1 MILRLSFLAMAGTLA
16 LAGQAHAADVLP
28 VDKHLA
34 STELASDVRA
44 QPFRPV
50 SGAGVVNALGAGS
63 SAVTYL

>member
-1 MILRLSFLAMAGTLA
+1 MISRLSFLAMAGTLA
-16 LAGQAHAADVLP
+16 LAGQAHAADALP
-28 VDKHLA
+28 ADKHLVI
-34 STELASDVRA
+34 TELASDVRA